1 LPFVVSK
8 NRIGVRPGMALSL
21 PVVLRITLGSLLVCP
36 KIVASYEEKIW
47 TESQPGERFAS
58 LNAIPWAKG
67 LER

>member
-1 LPFVVSK
+1 
-8 NRIGVRPGMALSL
+8 MALSL
-21 PVVLRITLGSLLVCP
+21 PVVLRVTLGSLLVCP
-36 KIVASYEEKIW
+36 KIVASYEEEIW

>member
-1 LPFVVSK
+1 MSK
-8 NRIGVRPGMALSL
+8 NRIRVRSRIASSSPF
-21 PVVLRITLGSLLVCP
+21 VLRVPLWSLLVCP